1 MPMASSLP
9 IPTDAELALL
19 QVLWTHG
26 PSTVREVQQHFDRGY
41 TTVLK
46 QLQIMHDKGL
56 VHRDESSRAHVYRA
70 AVEADATQRRLIDD
84 LAERAFGGS
93 AQSLVLQALDTSR
106 IDTDELEAIRAIIQ
120 DALDDTPN
128 DS

>member
-1 MPMASSLP
+1 MASSLP

>member
-1 MPMASSLP
+1 MASDPP

-19 QVLWTHG
+19 QVLWRHG
-26 PSTVREVQQHFDRGY
+26 PSTVREVQQHFNRGY

-46 QLQIMHDKGL
+46 QLQIMHEKEL
-56 VHRDESSRAHVYRA
+56 VHRDTSSRAHVYRA
-70 AVEADATQRRLIDD
+70 AVEANATQQRLIDD

-93 AQSLVLQALDTSR
+93 AQSLVLHALDPSR
-106 IDTDELEAIRAIIQ
+106 IDAEELEAIRAMIQ
-120 DALDDTPN
+120 DALDNSPN

>member
-1 MPMASSLP
+1 MASDPP

-19 QVLWTHG
+19 QVLWRHG
-26 PSTVREVQQHFDRGY
+26 PSTVREMQRHFDRGY

-46 QLQIMHDKGL
+46 QLQIMHEKGL
-56 VHRDESSRAHVYRA
+56 VHRDESKRAHVYSA

-93 AQSLVLQALDTSR
+93 AQSLVLQALDASR
-106 IDTDELEAIRAIIQ
+106 IDTDEMEAIRAMIQ
-120 DALDDTPN
+120 DALNDTPN

>member
-1 MPMASSLP
+1 MASDPP

-19 QVLWTHG
+19 QVLWRHG
-26 PSTVREVQQHFDRGY
+26 PSTVREMQRHFDRGY

-46 QLQIMHDKGL
+46 QLQIMHEKGL
-56 VHRDESSRAHVYRA
+56 VHRDESKRAHVYSA

-93 AQSLVLQALDTSR
+93 AQSLVLQALDASR
-106 IDTDELEAIRAIIQ
+106 IDADEMEAIRAMIQ
-120 DALDDTPN
+120 DALNDTPN

>member
-1 MPMASSLP
+1 MASSLP

-93 AQSLVLQALDTSR
+93 AQSLVLQALDASH
-106 IDTDELEAIRAIIQ
+106 IDADELEAIRAMIQ